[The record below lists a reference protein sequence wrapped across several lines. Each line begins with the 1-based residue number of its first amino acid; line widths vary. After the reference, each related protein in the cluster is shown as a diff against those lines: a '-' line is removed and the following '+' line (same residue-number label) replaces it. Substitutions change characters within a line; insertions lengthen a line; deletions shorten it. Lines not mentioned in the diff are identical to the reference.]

1 MNDVALQVRNV
12 TKTFRLHSE
21 KTNSLK
27 ALIAGKKRNR
37 FDEFTALSDVTFDV
51 KEGEVF
57 GVIGQNGSG
66 KSTLLKCMAGILQ
79 PNSGS
84 VHVSKRMSALLEL
97 GAGFHPELSG
107 RDNVFLNAAILGMS
121 RRDIAVR
128 FDDIVEFSGLESF
141 IDSPVKTYSSGMYIR
156 LAFAVAINVDPRLL
170 IIDEILAVGD
180 VTFQQRCLEKFV
192 DFRNEGRTI
201 VLVTHDTLSVRNMCD
216 RAIWLTHGKM
226 TGEGDPA
233 DLVNKYIETMLGD
246 RPD

>member
-1 MNDVALQVRNV
+1 MNDIALEVRNL

-37 FDEFTALSDVTFDV
+37 FQEFVALSDVTFDV

-79 PNSGS
+79 PNAGS

-107 RDNVFLNAAILGMS
+107 RDNVFLNAAILGMAAATS
-121 RRDIAVR
+121 RFASTTSSSSPDSNPSSTHRSRPTRAVCT
-128 FDDIVEFSGLESF
+128 SGSR
-141 IDSPVKTYSSGMYIR
+141 SRWRSTSTRS
-156 LAFAVAINVDPRLL
+156 
-170 IIDEILAVGD
+170 
-180 VTFQQRCLEKFV
+180 C
-192 DFRNEGRTI
+192 
-201 VLVTHDTLSVRNMCD
+201 
-216 RAIWLTHGKM
+216 
-226 TGEGDPA
+226 
-233 DLVNKYIETMLGD
+233 
-246 RPD
+246 